1 MTAGRQDIYEVSG
14 QYAGQ
19 SLDCY
24 DSFISLHFYMKRISC
39 IPSALPP
46 SPSPHRFE
54 QCVYTPSK
62 RHIYIVGA
70 LLAYC
75 SSLYSV
81 CRLGNVKIP
90 RSSTLFCALVFL
102 SSSLATNCWL
112 ATNRWPGA
120 NTTTT
125 RCQPSHNQA
134 VKSTG
139 SLHIHALYIPPRWLF
154 FFFLLFLLIQYAW
167 QDPNRGE

>member
-1 MTAGRQDIYEVSG
+1 MI
-14 QYAGQ
+14 
-19 SLDCY
+19 Y
-24 DSFISLHFYMKRISC
+24 DSRQARYIYGIRTVRRTESRLLRFIHKLALLYEKDILAYHR
-39 IPSALPP
+39 PSPP
-46 SPSPHRFE
+46 PPSPHRFE
-54 QCVYTPSK
+54 QCVYTRSK

-81 CRLGNVKIP
+81 CRLGNIKIP
-90 RSSTLFCALVFL
+90 RSSALFCALVFL
-102 SSSLATNCWL
+102 SSSLATN
-112 ATNRWPGA
+112 RWPGA
-120 NTTTT
+120 NTITTT
-125 RCQPSHNQA
+125 CQPSHNQT

-139 SLHIHALYIPPRWLF
+139 SLHIHALYTPPRWLF